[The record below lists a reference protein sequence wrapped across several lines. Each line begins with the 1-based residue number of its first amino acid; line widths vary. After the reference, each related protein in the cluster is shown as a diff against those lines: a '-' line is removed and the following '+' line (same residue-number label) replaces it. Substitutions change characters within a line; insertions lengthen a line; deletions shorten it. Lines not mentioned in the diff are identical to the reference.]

1 MPDLDF
7 QMEGAEVD
15 RYSATPRLIFKLRVT
30 NAVAGESIQNVGLQ
44 CQIQI
49 ETARRCYQPEE
60 QERLLEL
67 FGEPERWGQTLR
79 PLLWTHT
86 SVAIPPFEGSCLV
99 DLPVPC
105 TYDFNVAAVKYFY
118 GLEQGEAPLVL
129 LFSGSVFYQQGS
141 GGLRVSQISW
151 SKEARFSLPVQMWK
165 EMMEHYY
172 PNNAWLCLRKDVFD
186 RLYDYKMRGGIPTW
200 EQALEGLLD
209 SIEEEIS

>member
-7 QMEGAEVD
+7 QMEGAEVG
-15 RYSATPRLIFKLRVT
+15 RYSATPLLIFKLRVS
-30 NAVAGESIQNVGLQ
+30 NAVAGDSIQNVGLQ

-49 ETARRCYQPEE
+49 ETARRRYQPGE

-86 SVAIPPFEGSCLV
+86 SVTIPPFEGSCLV

-141 GGLRVSQISW
+141 GGLQVSQISW
-151 SKEARFSLPVQMWK
+151 SKEARFYLPVQVWK
-165 EMMEHYY
+165 AMMEHYY

>member
-7 QMEGAEVD
+7 QMEGAEVG
-15 RYSATPRLIFKLRVT
+15 RYSTTPRRIFKLRVT
-30 NAVAGESIQNVGLQ
+30 NAVIGESIQNVGLQ

-49 ETARRCYQPEE
+49 ETARRRYQPGE

-86 SVAIPPFEGSCLV
+86 SVTIPPFEGSCLV

-141 GGLRVSQISW
+141 AGLQVSQISW
-151 SKEARFSLPVQMWK
+151 SKEARFYLPVQVW
-165 EMMEHYY
+165 
-172 PNNAWLCLRKDVFD
+172 R
-186 RLYDYKMRGGIPTW
+186 R
-200 EQALEGLLD
+200 
-209 SIEEEIS
+209 

>member
-15 RYSATPRLIFKLRVT
+15 RYSATPRLVFKLRVS

-49 ETARRCYQPEE
+49 ETTRRRYQPGE
-60 QERLLEL
+60 QERLFEL

-79 PLLWTHT
+79 PLLWTHA
-86 SVAIPPFEGSCLV
+86 SVTIPPFEGSCLV

-141 GGLRVSQISW
+141 GGLQVSQISW
-151 SKEARFSLPVQMWK
+151 SKEARFYFPIQVWK